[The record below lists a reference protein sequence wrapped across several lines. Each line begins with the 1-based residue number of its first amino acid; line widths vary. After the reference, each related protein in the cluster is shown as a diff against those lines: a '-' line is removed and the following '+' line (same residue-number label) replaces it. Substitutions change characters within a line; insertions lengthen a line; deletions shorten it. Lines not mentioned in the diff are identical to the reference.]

1 MLRKLLRKEEEGSIL
16 VLTSLGMVV
25 VLGFVG
31 LAVDVGN
38 LRLAK
43 RNLQSAVDAA
53 ALAAALEVT
62 TCGTTP
68 NCTTMQT
75 AAQSAMAENGFSGVT
90 LLAGCTGAAG
100 SGVTITVNNPPCAQ
114 GASDPNS
121 GKNSYVEVI
130 ATECKPTYFAS
141 ILGFH
146 SFAIGARAEA
156 GKTSNPNC
164 IYALDPSGGNAI
176 TVDLLATVN
185 SACGVVDES
194 NAWNA
199 LSCNL
204 IASLSASQ
212 VNVTGGTEGFL
223 CLLPSSTPNTGVAV
237 PTPADPL
244 AYLPK
249 PAVPSCGS
257 STGSPYHGSSLPVVI
272 TVLSG
277 PTTLYPD
284 ASYCQ
289 GITIAAAANGV
300 TFMPGTYVIKSGGL
314 LGAQGG
320 MTISLLANVSG
331 TGVTFY
337 NYGPK
342 GGISFAAASV
352 NLGTVS
358 LTAPTTGTYAGI
370 LFFQDPQNSDPA
382 LILGSTAWN
391 TSLEGAY
398 YFPSATVT
406 YAASLVSKY
415 NILVAKDITFALL
428 TFGSTN
434 LKSSFANDYT
444 SLPNGSPLEGGG
456 SVMVQ

>member
-1 MLRKLLRKEEEGSIL
+1 MLRKLFWKNEEGSAL
-16 VLTSLGMVV
+16 VLSSLGMVM

-31 LAVDVGN
+31 LAVDVGS

-62 TCGTTP
+62 TCNSTQ

-90 LLAGCTGAAG
+90 LLTGCTGAAG

-121 GKNSYVEVI
+121 GKNSYVEVV
-130 ATECKPTYFAS
+130 ASENKPTYFAS

-146 SFAIGARAEA
+146 SFPIGARAEA

-194 NAWNA
+194 SAWNA

-204 IASLSASQ
+204 IASLTASQ
-212 VNVTGGTEGFL
+212 VNVTGGEEGFL
-223 CLLPSSTPNTGVAV
+223 CLLPNTTPNTGVAV

-249 PAVPSCGS
+249 PGVPGCGS
-257 STGSPYHGSSLPVVI
+257 STGSPYHGSSLPVTI
-272 TVLSG
+272 IGSA
-277 PTTLYPD
+277 TLYPD
-284 ASYCQ
+284 ASYCG
-289 GITIAAAANGV
+289 GITIAAASNV

-314 LGAQGG
+314 LGLQGG
-320 MTISLLANVSG
+320 LTISLLANISG
-331 TGVTFY
+331 NGVTFY
-337 NYGPK
+337 NYGPL
-342 GGISFAAASV
+342 GGITFAAASV

-358 LTAPTTGTYAGI
+358 LVAPTTGTYAGI
-370 LFFQDPQNSDPA
+370 LFFQDPGNSSPA
-382 LILGSTAWN
+382 TILGTTAWN

-398 YFPSATVT
+398 YFPNATVT

-428 TFGSTN
+428 SFGSTN
-434 LKSSFANDYT
+434 LKSSFANDYS
-444 SLPNGSPLEGGG
+444 SLPNGSPLEGAG